1 MTLTKDTGW
10 IKVNRSEMD
19 EWMWSEDSQ
28 FDKFHAWIDI
38 LLNVNYKKKEIPF
51 GSSVITIEPGCLLT
65 SVLKLSKRRGWNRR
79 TVTRFLALLKDSNK
93 IEYESFKNGLMIK
106 VLQKMH
112 RILHNRVLNLITQ
125 LIKNNKSIECYKGRT
140 EEAPDLPKIKFLENV
155 LLTKREYDTL
165 VSEFGRSDT
174 DSAIKFL

>member
-1 MTLTKDTGW
+1 
-10 IKVNRSEMD
+10 
-19 EWMWSEDSQ
+19 MWSEDSQ

-51 GSSVITIEPGCLLT
+51 GSSVITIELGCLLT
-65 SVLKLSKRRGWNRR
+65 SVLKLSKRWGWNRR

-125 LIKNNKSIECYKGRT
+125 LIKK
-140 EEAPDLPKIKFLENV
+140 
-155 LLTKREYDTL
+155 
-165 VSEFGRSDT
+165 
-174 DSAIKFL
+174 

>member
-10 IKVNRSEMD
+10 IKVNRPEMD
-19 EWMWSEDSQ
+19 EWMWDKGAQ
-28 FDKFHAWIDI
+28 FDKFHAWIDT

-65 SVLKLSKRRGWNRR
+65 SVLKWSKRWGWNRR

-125 LIKNNKSIECYKGRT
+125 LIKK
-140 EEAPDLPKIKFLENV
+140 
-155 LLTKREYDTL
+155 
-165 VSEFGRSDT
+165 
-174 DSAIKFL
+174 